1 MCGGPDIE
9 AECEHLDGLVLAA
22 FEGFK
27 DFMRV
32 IYTIDEKKADWIKEF
47 LEGVGSRL
55 RALEKEGK
63 LVDPSTG

>member
-32 IYTIDEKKADWIKEF
+32 IYNIDEKKADWIKEF

-55 RALEKEGK
+55 RALEKQGK
-63 LVDPSTG
+63 LVDSSTD